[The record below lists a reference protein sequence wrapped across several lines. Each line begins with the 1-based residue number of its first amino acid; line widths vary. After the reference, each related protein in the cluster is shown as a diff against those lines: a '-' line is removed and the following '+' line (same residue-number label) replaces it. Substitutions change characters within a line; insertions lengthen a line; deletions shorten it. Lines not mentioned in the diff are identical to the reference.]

1 MLAMEKISIQRKEK
15 KKRLT
20 WMNSI
25 PTKDWE
31 VRNVAR
37 QYKVGER
44 ERERSCWQGLE
55 LTSQMIGLNRS
66 LHDNMV
72 LWLLVFQIKNVTKKF
87 IIFSCLIQWTELYFL
102 DASMISLWCEFWLDC
117 GISSTL
123 LACRLFSFLVISC
136 KLQSIL
142 PSPVSLSMVFQ
153 LQWTSKFCFFFCIA
167 FSVIFRGLSTLN
179 LFSWWMPEWMTD
191 GM

>member
-1 MLAMEKISIQRKEK
+1 
-15 KKRLT
+15 
-20 WMNSI
+20 MNSI